1 MVETFHTGA
10 NHRGDIAFQALG
22 GRGNAAPLAGRASS
36 PFGLAMPG
44 MSSQWLLRALD
55 ELDHG
60 IAIVDGDGRVL
71 HLNHV
76 AQAELDGEHPLRLV
90 AGELRARDGRDALSL
105 REALQGAKRGLR
117 RMFAVGGDT
126 ARMVLAVVPLEV
138 GGSGSG
144 SRDGAALVNFS
155 KRRMC
160 EELSVE
166 GFARCHGLTMAE
178 TQVLK
183 GLCAGVTP
191 QQVADEQ
198 GVKLSTVRTQISSLR
213 AKTGASSIRALVKQ
227 VAQLPPMVGALRRCN
242 D

>member
-1 MVETFHTGA
+1 MVETFNTRA

-60 IAIVDGDGRVL
+60 IVIVGGDGRVL

-76 AQAELDGEHPLRLV
+76 AQSELDGDHPLRLLD
-90 AGELRARDGRDALSL
+90 GELRARDGRDALSL
-105 REALQGAKRGLR
+105 REALQGAMRGLR
-117 RMFAVGGDT
+117 RMFAVGGDA

-138 GGSGSG
+138 GGAGP
-144 SRDGAALVNFS
+144 GAALVNFS

-191 QQVADEQ
+191 QHVANEQ
-198 GVKLSTVRTQISSLR
+198 GVKLSTVRTQISSVR
-213 AKTGASSIRALVKQ
+213 AKTGAASIRALVKQ

>member
-1 MVETFHTGA
+1 MVETFNTRA
-10 NHRGDIAFQALG
+10 NHRGDTAFHAARSAG
-22 GRGNAAPLAGRASS
+22 GASS
-36 PFGLAMPG
+36 PAERSPSPQFGLAMPG

-60 IAIVDGDGRVL
+60 IVIVGGDGRVL

-76 AQAELDGEHPLRLV
+76 AQSELDGDHPLRLLD
-90 AGELRARDGRDALSL
+90 GELRARDGRDALSL
-105 REALQGAKRGLR
+105 REALQGAMRGLR
-117 RMFAVGGDT
+117 RMFAVGGDA

-138 GGSGSG
+138 GGAGP
-144 SRDGAALVNFS
+144 GAALVNFS

-191 QQVADEQ
+191 QHVANEQ
-198 GVKLSTVRTQISSLR
+198 GVKLSTVRTQISSVR
-213 AKTGASSIRALVKQ
+213 AKTGAASIRALVKQ